1 MANEERT
8 VGLKPP
14 LKRSEE
20 KGGLEGK
27 NKKPAEFPS
36 AKATTVKMAVGNQ

>member
-1 MANEERT
+1 MANEEIT

-14 LKRSEE
+14 LK

-27 NKKPAEFPS
+27 NKKPDEFPS
-36 AKATTVKMAVGNQ
+36 AKATTIKMAK